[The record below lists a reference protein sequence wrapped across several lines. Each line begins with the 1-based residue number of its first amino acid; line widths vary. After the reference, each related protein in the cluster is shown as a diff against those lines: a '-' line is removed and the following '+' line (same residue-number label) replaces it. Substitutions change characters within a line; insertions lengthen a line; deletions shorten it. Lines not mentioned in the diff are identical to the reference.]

1 MAETLMQELLN
12 NNMRRYCCT
21 KKSFGDSFLL
31 LLVGVGLFLIVAK
44 WLLIIALIV
53 GLLFYTKE
61 TISWL
66 AISALLAGLAFLREN
81 ATWIL
86 HGIGWLLVII
96 LALGIINHFRKKEVQ
111 AITLVNPSLA
121 LKNITLLKAW
131 LNLTNN
137 SKEK

>member
-1 MAETLMQELLN
+1 MQELLN
-12 NNMRRYCCT
+12 NSIHRCCCT

-44 WLLIIALIV
+44 WLLIIVLIG
-53 GLLFYTKE
+53 GLIFYTKE

-66 AISALLAGLAFLREN
+66 AISALLAGLTFLREN

-86 HGIGWLLVII
+86 HGIGWLLLIVVV
-96 LALGIINHFRKKEVQ
+96 LGIINHFRKKEVQ
-111 AITLVNPSLA
+111 AITFVNPCLA
-121 LKNITLLKAW
+121 LKNITRLKAW